1 MIGLLKKIYY
11 HDQVGKPLR
20 LFYYFIKDNFVSDK
34 VYITN
39 IYKKS
44 FGKKPNLSN
53 PQTLNEKII
62 WLKLNER
69 TPLHT
74 QCADKYAVR
83 EYISEKIGDE
93 YLVPLLYHTKDPKE
107 IIPKNFPNPP
117 YIIKTNHDSGGGII
131 VKDISKVDWQDVQMN
146 MAHRLAKNYYKT
158 SKEWQYKNIVPRVL
172 VEKLLQDA
180 DGNIPF
186 DYKIHCFNGKVNMI
200 QVDLGRDTPNHYR
213 NWYSREWKREPY
225 RWSSKKDGGKFTDPS
240 SDDVPKPK
248 TLDRMIAL
256 SETLASAFNYVR
268 VDWYDVND
276 KLFFGELTFHHDGGY
291 RPILPEKWDYIL
303 GERLNIT
310 QLTNNA

>member
-11 HDQVGKPLR
+11 HPQAGKPIR
-20 LFYYFIKDNFVSDK
+20 QFYYFIKDNFVSDK
-34 VYITN
+34 AYIIN
-39 IYKKS
+39 NYKKS
-44 FGKKPNLSN
+44 FGKKPNLLN

-83 EYISEKIGDE
+83 AYISEKIGSE
-93 YLVPLLYHTKDPKE
+93 YLVPLLFHTKNPKE
-107 IIPKNFPNPP
+107 IIPDNLPNPP

-131 VKDISKVDWQDVQMN
+131 VKDVSKVDWNDVQMK
-146 MAHRLAKNYYKT
+146 MSSRLAKNYYKT
-158 SKEWQYKNIVPRVL
+158 SKEWQYKNITPRIV

-180 DGNIPF
+180 DGSTPF

-213 NWYSREWKREPY
+213 NWYSREWVREPY
-225 RWSSKKDGGKFTDPS
+225 KWSSKKEGNKFTDPS
-240 SDDVPKPK
+240 TDDVEKPK
-248 TLDRMIAL
+248 SLEQMISL

-276 KLFFGELTFHHDGGY
+276 KLYFGELTFHHDGGY
-291 RPILPEKWDYIL
+291 RPILPEKWDYKL
-303 GERLNIT
+303 GDMLNIP
-310 QLTNNA
+310 QLANNN